1 MNRLKKQHKK
11 LNKVVIAMNE
21 EMGPRDTAHILA
33 ANMVIV
39 LGPKG
44 ELTALEIIS
53 NIYKG
58 VSDGHRRGDTKGD
71 AGADEAPEDSGP

>member
-58 VSDGHRRGDTKGD
+58 VSDGYRRGDTGGD